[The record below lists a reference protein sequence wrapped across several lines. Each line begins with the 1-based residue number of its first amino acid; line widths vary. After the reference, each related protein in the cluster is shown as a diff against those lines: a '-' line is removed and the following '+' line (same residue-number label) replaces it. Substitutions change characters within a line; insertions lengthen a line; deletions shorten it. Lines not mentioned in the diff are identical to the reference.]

1 MTPEGPIARPDP
13 LDSPAA
19 PASSAAGRWLF
30 VGARVP
36 PDLPPGV
43 TAAVAAGVHEALETL
58 GWRRFERLLV
68 GPEALTRRP
77 RAALRALRRCAPE
90 SVLEILAPEPSET
103 LRRAARAVSVPVVE
117 GLTEAPTRRSALAP
131 PPTAQ
136 RPPLQTPPLRGATP
150 RSALPRADDAAAA
163 PRPAEVEDF
172 AAGCLERLSRPG
184 ALAAYLLRTLA
195 ERSDAA
201 RLSLMLKDAGGQALV
216 LRAARGLD
224 LALLG
229 KVRVPLGVGIAGR
242 AAALGRPVHG
252 LGAAGGTRG
261 YPGAAYVVLPLGS
274 ERGCEGVVSLTGF
287 PRDTAPNDEALASW
301 VDIAAQ
307 AGRALHAARR
317 LLRAEAR
324 SARDALTT
332 LPNRR
337 AFERALKREV
347 ERARRG
353 GRGLGV
359 ALLDVDR
366 FKSINDAHG
375 HPAGD
380 RVLAEVAQRLV
391 SALRDSDLVSR
402 WGGEEFAVLLP
413 DLGPGGLAEALAAV
427 ERARRAVSARPIA
440 LGRGQASLT
449 VTISGGVVTGPG
461 PEGEGALLVHAAD
474 QALLAAKQAGR
485 NRILTQELRP

>member
-1 MTPEGPIARPDP
+1 MARFEP

-19 PASSAAGRWLF
+19 PASSAAGRWLL
-30 VGARVP
+30 VGVRTP
-36 PDLPPGV
+36 EDLPVGV
-43 TAAVAAGVHEALETL
+43 TAAGSAGVHEALETL
-58 GWRRFERLLV
+58 GWRRFERVVV
-68 GPEALTRRP
+68 GPRALAHRP

-90 SVLEILAPEPSET
+90 SVLEILAPDPSEA
-103 LRRAARAVSVPVVE
+103 LRRAALAVGVPLVT
-117 GLTEAPTRRSALAP
+117 GLAPTPLRRNAPPAPPPNLAP
-131 PPTAQ
+131 PA
-136 RPPLQTPPLRGATP
+136 PPGPP
-150 RSALPRADDAAAA
+150 ALPRADDGAAV
-163 PRPAEVEDF
+163 PPVAEIEDF

-195 ERSDAA
+195 ERSDAL
-201 RLSLMLKDAGGQALV
+201 RVSLMLKDAGGQALV

-224 LALLG
+224 PALLG

-252 LGAAGGTRG
+252 LGASGGARA
-261 YPGAAYVVLPLGS
+261 YPGSSYVVLPLGS

-287 PRDTAPNDEALASW
+287 PRDTAPGDAALASW
-301 VDIAAQ
+301 VDIASQ

-317 LLRAEAR
+317 LRRAEAR
-324 SARDALTT
+324 STRDALTL

-380 RVLAEVAQRLV
+380 RVLAEVAQRLA
-391 SALRDSDLVSR
+391 SALRDSDLVAR

-413 DLGPGGLAEALAAV
+413 DLGPGGLAEAFAAV

-440 LGRGQASLT
+440 LGQGHPALT
-449 VTISGGVVTGPG
+449 VTISGGVVAGPG
-461 PEGEGALLVHAAD
+461 PEGEGAHLVEAAD
-474 QALLAAKQAGR
+474 EALLAAKQAGR
-485 NRILTQELRP
+485 NRVLSRELGA